1 MAIPSRQLVPGWG
14 RWGPVA
20 GVGSSRRL
28 SGSGCYAGC
37 WPGGSSPASG
47 WSWGTQWWTGGASAG
62 RHCTRRGLSGCW
74 RRGHGDDGRGPCRC
88 DRGFHSHWEGSC
100 GRRSRMSGAGRGCPL
115 SRRRVGWPGLHT
127 WHRRGVGWGPRGLCP
142 RTIAIPAFSRH
153 FRGAARMPG
162 GQWREGCLLGW
173 RRRWWR
179 ERRPW
184 CLQRP
189 GGGWG
194 GLGLRCR
201 SWAILTEPGSAS
213 VTFFLAEVAVVSW
226 WGAVLTF
233 GNAVDARVRAAALC
247 ADCLVGTAAG
257 RVAVALT
264 VVALPGTRL
273 RRGRGRCLRR
283 LGGGSGALA
292 RLGLSLASVLW
303 PPTPLVPPCHRR
315 LSVVFRG
322 SSSGVEAAWARRRS
336 SGAGAAGADNWSSSR
351 EVFICAFAF
360 AFALLLVLVPRRGW
374 GCFIA
379 GTALPTRGSSSRLS
393 RSSAHLLN
401 R

>member
-1 MAIPSRQLVPGWG
+1 MNKQNKVIPKKSIRTLVLRENMAIPSRQLVPGWG

-62 RHCTRRGLSGCW
+62 RHGTRRGLSGCW
-74 RRGHGDDGRGPCRC
+74 RRGHGDDGRGPCRR

-127 WHRRGVGWGPRGLCP
+127 WHRRGVDWGPRGLCP

-189 GGGWG
+189 GGVGWA
-194 GLGLRCR
+194 
-201 SWAILTEPGSAS
+201 WPS
-213 VTFFLAEVAVVSW
+213 VQVVGDSYRTW
-226 WGAVLTF
+226 IC
-233 GNAVDARVRAAALC
+233 VRDL
-247 ADCLVGTAAG
+247 
-257 RVAVALT
+257 
-264 VVALPGTRL
+264 LPC
-273 RRGRGRCLRR
+273 RGRSSIVAGCRPDIWKRSRC
-283 LGGGSGALA
+283 
-292 RLGLSLASVLW
+292 
-303 PPTPLVPPCHRR
+303 
-315 LSVVFRG
+315 
-322 SSSGVEAAWARRRS
+322 
-336 SGAGAAGADNWSSSR
+336 
-351 EVFICAFAF
+351 
-360 AFALLLVLVPRRGW
+360 
-374 GCFIA
+374 
-379 GTALPTRGSSSRLS
+379 
-393 RSSAHLLN
+393 
-401 R
+401 